1 MLGTVPLIWQIL
13 IFTII
18 MKSRHCYSHNIKLEK
33 KKHSVLNF
41 VTIWDITAWFY
52 WDGSSFHFSRPFL
65 RKMSLVLVTAVAPYM
80 ETFWRPLEVVRN
92 VLVKCQ
98 SMRSWRATDHSLR
111 PIHLKWLKHSHGGPL
126 QNSDF
131 QASVS
136 IKTTWRLIPQV
147 SGLHTQSFWFCA
159 EVRPANL
166 HF

>member
-1 MLGTVPLIWQIL
+1 
-13 IFTII
+13 
-18 MKSRHCYSHNIKLEK
+18 
-33 KKHSVLNF
+33 
-41 VTIWDITAWFY
+41 
-52 WDGSSFHFSRPFL
+52 
-65 RKMSLVLVTAVAPYM
+65 MSLVLVTAVAPYM

-98 SMRSWRATDHSLR
+98 SMRSWRAADHSLR
-111 PIHLKWLKHSHGGPL
+111 PIHLKWLKHSPGGPL

-136 IKTTWRLIPQV
+136 IKTTWWLIPQV

-166 HF
+166 HFYPQPLVFQMLPVQEPHSENHCPRETSQSFS